1 MTLIKNA
8 LANLRA
14 HKLRVFTTMIWII
27 IGIASVILV
36 TSIGAGLEAKMK
48 ESTDKIS
55 KKKTTIRFE
64 PTNSNMMD
72 SSVFLQPF
80 TKTDIEK
87 ISFMEGVQM
96 VGPSSDKLE
105 MSDTYGFDVYMD
117 KKSTS
122 IQLKSYENSD
132 KLSILYGRTFAEED
146 KNRKVVIIT
155 MQNAIDLFENPE
167 DSIGS
172 GVTIDGEI
180 YEIIGVLEEPEQ
192 KDENQMNFMYGMS
205 GEIDYQTCLMPKN
218 TFDTLVNKFDYGAYE
233 ISSIDILVSQGYDT
247 YEVANNVIMKLQEMH
262 PDLDGSYTTEDMDNS
277 YMELESMISSID
289 NFVKIITLVSLL
301 VGGIGVMNIMYM
313 SVVERQKEI
322 GIRRAIGAKPRNIM
336 FQFLVESTFITVVG
350 GILGMIVGAILVNY
364 VSNILPFKAI
374 LSLKGFIY
382 AAVTSVLTGI
392 IFGIIPA
399 FKASRLDPIKAIQK

>member
-146 KNRKVVIIT
+146 NDRKVVIIT

-167 DSIGS
+167 DAIGS

-180 YEIIGVLEEPEQ
+180 YEIIGVLEEPLQ
-192 KDENQMNFMYGMS
+192 KNENQMNFMYGMS

-218 TFDTLVNKFDYGAYE
+218 TFDTLVNKFDYGTDE

-262 PDLDGSYTTEDMDNS
+262 PDLDGSYTTGDMDNS

-289 NFVKIITLVSLL
+289 NFVKIITGVSLL

-336 FQFLVESTFITVVG
+336 FQFLVESTFITIVG

-364 VSNILPFKAI
+364 MSNMLPFKAI

-382 AAVTSVLTGI
+382 AALTSLLTGI

>member
-105 MSDTYGFDVYMD
+105 MSDTYGFDAYMD

-132 KLSILYGRTFAEED
+132 KLSILYGRRFEEED
-146 KNRKVVIIT
+146 NDRKVVIIT

-167 DSIGS
+167 DAIGS

-180 YEIIGVLEEPEQ
+180 YEIIGVLEEPVQ
-192 KDENQMNFMYGMS
+192 KNENQMNFMYGMS

-218 TFDTLVNKFDYGAYE
+218 TFDTLVNKFDYGTDE
-233 ISSIDILVSQGYDT
+233 ISSIDILVSQGHDT
-247 YEVANNVIMKLQEMH
+247 YEVANNVAMKLQEMH
-262 PDLDGSYTTEDMDNS
+262 PDLDGSYTTGDMDNS

-289 NFVKIITLVSLL
+289 NFVKIITGVSLL

-322 GIRRAIGAKPRNIM
+322 GIRRAIGAKPKNIM

-350 GILGMIVGAILVNY
+350 GILGMIAGAIAVNY
-364 VSNILPFKAI
+364 ISNMLPFKAV

-382 AAVTSVLTGI
+382 AALTSLLTGI

>member
-8 LANLRA
+8 LENLKA

-27 IGIASVILV
+27 IGITSVILV
-36 TSIGAGLEAKMK
+36 TSIGSGLEAKMK
-48 ESTDKIS
+48 ESTDKVS

-80 TKTDIEK
+80 TKIDIEK

-105 MSDTYGFDVYMD
+105 ISDTYGFDVYMD

-122 IQLKSYENSD
+122 IQLKSYGNGD
-132 KLSILYGRTFAEED
+132 KLNILYGRTFAEED
-146 KNRKVVIIT
+146 NNRKVVIIT

-167 DSIGS
+167 DAIGS

-180 YEIIGVLEEPEQ
+180 YEIIGVLQEPVQ
-192 KDENQMNFMYGMS
+192 KNENQMNFMYGMS

-218 TFDTLVNKFDYGAYE
+218 TFDTLVNKFDYGANE
-233 ISSIDILVSQGYDT
+233 ISSIDILVSQGHDT

-262 PDLDGSYTTEDMDNS
+262 PDLDGSYTTGDMDNS

-289 NFVKIITLVSLL
+289 NFVKIITGVSLL

-350 GILGMIVGAILVNY
+350 GIVGMIVGAIAVNY
-364 VSNILPFKAI
+364 ISNMLPFKAV

-382 AAVTSVLTGI
+382 AALTSLVTGI